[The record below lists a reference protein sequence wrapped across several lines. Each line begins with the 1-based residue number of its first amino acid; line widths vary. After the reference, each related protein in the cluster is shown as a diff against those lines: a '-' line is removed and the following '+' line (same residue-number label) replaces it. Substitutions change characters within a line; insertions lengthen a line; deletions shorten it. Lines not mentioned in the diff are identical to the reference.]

1 MRDMLRRIRDVNSVP
16 NDIKSSLIDF
26 VVGGK
31 KLGKVTPDICEMLCS
46 SSPTM
51 SGPIFKTV
59 ENKGGSSSSHHI
71 ALTLTEAA
79 GSTCQSRTN
88 AVMSIMSHLRAEGT
102 ITGWRDELYPVSE
115 GFYDDPIFL
124 VERVAA
130 PFLGAQEYG
139 VHVNGLVKDDDQQG
153 NTKMWMARRSRTKSK
168 YPGMLDHIVAGGQPA
183 GLGLMENVVK
193 ECGEEAGV
201 PELIARSGVR
211 PGGAISYETY
221 SDGKGVIS
229 RAVLFCYDLTLP
241 RDFEPKAVDGE
252 VEEFFLWTMDE
263 VMESMTVDFPDPIKP
278 NCYPVIIDF
287 LLREGHLDPEVPGY
301 LDVLRELRGGSC
313 R

>member
-1 MRDMLRRIRDVNSVP
+1 
-16 NDIKSSLIDF
+16 
-26 VVGGK
+26 
-31 KLGKVTPDICEMLCS
+31 
-46 SSPTM
+46 
-51 SGPIFKTV
+51 
-59 ENKGGSSSSHHI
+59 
-71 ALTLTEAA
+71 
-79 GSTCQSRTN
+79 
-88 AVMSIMSHLRAEGT
+88 MSHLRAEGT
-102 ITGWRDELYPVSE
+102 ITGWRDELYPVSK
-115 GFYDDPIFL
+115 GFYDDPILL
-124 VERVAA
+124 VERAAA

-139 VHVNGLVKDDDQQG
+139 VHVNGLVKADDQQG
-153 NTKMWMARRSRTKSK
+153 ITKMWMARRSRKKSK

-183 GLGLMENVVK
+183 GLSLTENVVK

-201 PELIARSGVR
+201 PEHIARSGVR

-221 SDGKGVIS
+221 SAGKGVIS

-241 RDFEPKAVDGE
+241 RDFKPKAVDGE
-252 VEEFFLWTMDE
+252 VEEFFLWTMEE

-313 R
+313 G